1 MFIQSSPKFTE
12 HFNDH
17 YLKLFWVDCLSPLCI
32 ALLEFYL
39 VLLLQKCSFV
49 TSFCWFFVFISMY
62 VCMYEV
68 GQACFLILEKGTSV
82 GNVLWVPKAHF
93 PLFTRAIALEVLPIS
108 LCARHGPFF
117 CSETNYCGCSA
128 KCGYSPASLVV
139 KSCLMWELLAT
150 GGQGRVLR

>member
-1 MFIQSSPKFTE
+1 MFIQSSPKFIE

-17 YLKLFWVDCLSPLCI
+17 YLKLFWVDCLSPFCI
-32 ALLEFYL
+32 ALLLEFYI

-49 TSFCWFFVFISMY
+49 TSFCLILCFHFY

-93 PLFTRAIALEVLPIS
+93 PLFTRGIALEVLPIS
-108 LCARHGPFF
+108 LCALHGPFF

-128 KCGYSPASLVV
+128 KCG
-139 KSCLMWELLAT
+139 
-150 GGQGRVLR
+150 